1 MAINFIFSIR
11 KILMAI
17 KYTIIEE
24 SFEDSFELIA
34 IHSNLEGYAL
44 AYHINDAANLRLAR
58 RAEDLGLDK
67 VSFPVFEWED
77 EAEGQSWQLLCNSR
91 KYESSE
97 DAVGLF
103 SKSKTSK
110 TYYLIEER
118 KDIDY
123 FLKIT
128 PGNTR
133 FVQEMVKM
141 LISVPKLTMVYPLD
155 SGTIKT
161 KQNLI
166 FY

>member
-1 MAINFIFSIR
+1 
-11 KILMAI
+11 MAI
-17 KYTIIEE
+17 KYKIIEE

-44 AYHINDAANLRLAR
+44 AYYINDASNLRLAR
-58 RAEDLGLDK
+58 RAEDLELDK

-77 EAEGQSWQLLCNSR
+77 EAEGQNWQLLCNSR

-97 DAVGLF
+97 DSVGLF
-103 SKSKTSK
+103 SKSRTLR
-110 TYYLIEER
+110 TYYLVEER

-128 PGNTR
+128 PGNIKL
-133 FVQEMVKM
+133 VQKMVKM
-141 LISVPKLTMVYPLD
+141 LIAVPKLTMAYLLD

>member
-1 MAINFIFSIR
+1 
-11 KILMAI
+11 MAI
-17 KYTIIEE
+17 KYKIIEE

-44 AYHINDAANLRLAR
+44 AYYVNEAANLRLAR
-58 RAEDLGLDK
+58 RATDLEIAR

-77 EAEGQSWQLLCNSR
+77 EVEGQNWQLLCNSR

-97 DAVGLF
+97 DAIGLF
-103 SKSKTSK
+103 TKSKTLR
-110 TYYLIEER
+110 TYYLVEER

-123 FLKIT
+123 FLKVT
-128 PGNTR
+128 PGNTK
-133 FVQEMVKM
+133 FVQKMAKM
-141 LISVPKLTMVYPLD
+141 LLAVPKLTMAYPLD
-155 SGTIKT
+155 SETIKA